1 MQSLSLILSLDNLFL
16 FVMILVGI
24 KEVIVDSCD
33 DITDWDKRVVAFGA
47 DGASVN
53 LGKKGGVAA
62 LMRKDIPYLVD
73 FHCLPHRL
81 ELALLEM
88 QKSCKS
94 VEEVYDVLNLV
105 WKTCYSAKS
114 SRDLKALAS
123 ELHVDALKP
132 TQVSG
137 TRWLPHVSRA
147 LKVFIKSGYANTSEE
162 LTGQYALV
170 LCHMKHLSTSSSSA
184 EIKGRAKFI
193 SKRMRNVQFAAFC
206 HFLADMF
213 SILEKLSLKM
223 QSDDLILPVAVSQL
237 KETVVSISCL
247 KSRHAPNGYL
257 ETFLKVPNNLGKKD
271 VKVF

>member
-1 MQSLSLILSLDNLFL
+1 MISLT
-16 FVMILVGI
+16 GI
-24 KEVIVDSCD
+24 KELLHS
-33 DITDWDKRVVAFGA
+33 
-47 DGASVN
+47 
-53 LGKKGGVAA
+53 A

-81 ELALLEM
+81 EFALLEM

-147 LKVFIKSGYANTSEE
+147 LKVFIKWGYANTSEE

-193 SKRMRNVQFAAFC
+193 SKRMR
-206 HFLADMF
+206 MF
-213 SILEKLSLKM
+213 SL
-223 QSDDLILPVAVSQL
+223 QL
-237 KETVVSISCL
+237 FATFWRICSPFL
-247 KSRHAPNGYL
+247 KS
-257 ETFLKVPNNLGKKD
+257 
-271 VKVF
+271 